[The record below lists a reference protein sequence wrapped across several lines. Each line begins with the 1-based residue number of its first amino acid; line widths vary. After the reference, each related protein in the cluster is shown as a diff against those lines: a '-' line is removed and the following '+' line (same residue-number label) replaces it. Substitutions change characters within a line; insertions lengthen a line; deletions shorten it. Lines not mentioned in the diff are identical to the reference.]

1 MHIFFDQ
8 NVNGSSDNLMRSC
21 SIPESLAC
29 EWEQKTS
36 TNRHPPPHHDDTC
49 VNPIRSG
56 KPIGAPVNPRHLSN
70 SPIKSRN
77 CRADLCG
84 ARHGRLQLQ
93 LKEAQD
99 VIRLVSPHD
108 IVTFMLPARCLPFMP
123 GRIPK

>member
-1 MHIFFDQ
+1 MQTFFAQ

-36 TNRHPPPHHDDTC
+36 SNRHPPHLDDTG
-49 VNPIRSG
+49 VKPIRCG
-56 KPIGAPVNPRHLSN
+56 KPTGAHENPRHLSN

-77 CRADLCG
+77 CRTDLCG

-99 VIRLVSPHD
+99 VIRRVSLHD
-108 IVTFMLPARCLPFMP
+108 IGA
-123 GRIPK
+123 

>member
-1 MHIFFDQ
+1 MQFFAQ
-8 NVNGSSDNLMRSC
+8 NVDGSSDNLMRSC

-36 TNRHPPPHHDDTC
+36 SNRHPSHHHDSI
-49 VNPIRSG
+49 NPILSG
-56 KPIGAPVNPRHLSN
+56 KPTGAPVNPRHLSN

-77 CRADLCG
+77 CRTDLCG

-99 VIRLVSPHD
+99 VIRRVIPLD
-108 IVTFMLPARCLPFMP
+108 IGKIMLLASLHKMP
-123 GRIPK
+123 IICATEDI